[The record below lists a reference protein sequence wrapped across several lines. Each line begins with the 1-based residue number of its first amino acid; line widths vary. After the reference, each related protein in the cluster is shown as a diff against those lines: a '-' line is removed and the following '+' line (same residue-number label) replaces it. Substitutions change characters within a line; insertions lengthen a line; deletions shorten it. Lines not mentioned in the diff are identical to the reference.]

1 MCRRRSVAAAAASA
15 AACLACLLLRVDRG
29 SAFAPA
35 PRSLPGR
42 CTAAALSS
50 PATSLGVRARRRK
63 RRKRKKKRILH
74 GSGDYYEVEE
84 ESIDCVG
91 MDCYV
96 LERDGLDPLQDL
108 VKSIDKEYSVEEEKL
123 NLSFW
128 DVLSEFVIQNSPWAL
143 GPSLVALALE
153 GILTSSRPP

>member
-1 MCRRRSVAAAAASA
+1 M
-15 AACLACLLLRVDRG
+15 DRG

-42 CTAAALSS
+42 CTAAAHSS

-74 GSGDYYEVEE
+74 GSGDYYEEEE